1 MAWTWQPSPFYVPGQ
16 QPEEGQSYALADS
29 DTGKSV
35 GFLIIDHRIAAPKRE
50 SGATPWRRAQYAGRF
65 AWELA
70 GARGGGSL
78 VVFVPA
84 GGEQRGA
91 QLPPLIDGPLS
102 LTFPPFPS

>member
-1 MAWTWQPSPFYVPGQ
+1 MPWTWQPLPFYVPGQ
-16 QPEEGQSYALADS
+16 QPEE
-29 DTGKSV
+29 
-35 GFLIIDHRIAAPKRE
+35 
-50 SGATPWRRAQYAGRF
+50 WRTAQYAGRF

-91 QLPPLIDGPLS
+91 QLPALIDGPLS
-102 LTFPPFPS
+102 LMFPPFP